1 MSRVMRPKS
10 TGMPSPARGGN
21 GNAELGGW
29 EVRPGGM
36 LVQKRTIDSNQNS
49 NVVPIIKVRV
59 KYGSSYHEVNIS
71 SSASFGELKKML
83 AEPTGLH
90 PQDQK
95 LMYKDKERDSKVFL
109 DFAGVKNGSKLVLI
123 EDELSR
129 ERRLLESRKNA
140 KMEKASKEI
149 AAIRIEVDKLAKQIL
164 VFLFCFNLV
173 QVVSSELEISSGKKV
188 TDIVLLSLIEQL
200 MTQLIK
206 LDAIT
211 ADGETKMQ
219 RRMQVNES

>member
-149 AAIRIEVDKLAKQIL
+149 AAIRIEVDKLAKQ
-164 VFLFCFNLV
+164 
-173 QVVSSELEISSGKKV
+173 VVSSELEISSGKKV